1 MVAADL
7 PQYAIVRRAGARKS
21 RFVINGALH
30 GSRQRRR
37 EPVNSVHERN
47 GLHLLCYLE

>member
-7 PQYAIVRRAGARKS
+7 PQYVIVSRAGARKS

-30 GSRQRRR
+30 GNRRR
-37 EPVNSVHERN
+37 QGEPVNSVHERN